1 MTTRAWRFRSG
12 WLLAGGATVL
22 TLFLSVVAKG
32 EPELA
37 TEPMSE
43 EASASQMVPVRLPG
57 QRNPFAGCLIR
68 SLSLRFD
75 GEMREHRWAPIYV
88 RGETPKLAPLTY
100 ERTDEKGKKGREKIV
115 RACHL
120 EFTDMESGERWMAVP
135 DRMARSG
142 GMFSVLRGGDAI
154 RFYAGSLVSTNGD
167 EILEWH
173 VLTDDQAARRVF
185 HVQIAAPLGTPRRL
199 RARFWLGEATAEE
212 LASVSGRPLVE
223 ADGIPMWLDLSE
235 PRRFRV
241 LRAEDRD
248 VGFEF
253 DLGATPA
260 TGNFPCVATFAVIG
274 ATRQEGAEGVAVLRE
289 NGPELTPLPVEVA
302 AGNWENVLGFSP
314 ARFDLPELTGE
325 GESQARLTDEV
336 FLEQL
341 ESATEVGGLE
351 AVEWASSAFQCLV
364 LPEGNDVARLG
375 TRSCWVNPDPDLP
388 AILSVGPNRAQAI
401 LYAVRGAA
409 RRPSAVFLDFTG
421 VGDAPC
427 DTRERAV
434 YLCDYPTVWGDRGNA
449 SSKLGVRLVDA
460 AAEFVATLACML
472 RREGIPLLI
481 RADLDDPDVFC
492 LLYHADGIVVG
503 SGEEQS
509 ARERVALGRP
519 VLVAPTA
526 FQMPRRA
533 DILQD
538 KPKP

>member
-12 WLLAGGATVL
+12 RVLAGGATAL
-22 TLFLSVVAKG
+22 ALFLSVVANG
-32 EPELA
+32 EPEA
-37 TEPMSE
+37 TPGPMSQEESAEPM
-43 EASASQMVPVRLPG
+43 VPLRLPG

-88 RGETPKLAPLTY
+88 RGETPKLAPVTY
-100 ERTDEKGKKGREKIV
+100 ERAAEKGKKGGEKIV

-185 HVQIAAPLGTPRRL
+185 HAQIAAPLGTPRRL
-199 RARFWLGEATAEE
+199 RARFWLGDADAEGLTA
-212 LASVSGRPLVE
+212 VPGRPLVE
-223 ADGIPMWLDLSE
+223 AEGIPLWLDLSE

-248 VGFEF
+248 LGFEF

-260 TGNFPCVATFAVIG
+260 TGNFPCVATFAVTA
-274 ATRQEGAEGVAVLRE
+274 ATRQGGAEGEAVLRE

-302 AGNWENVLGFSP
+302 AGNWSHVMGFAP
-314 ARFDLPELTGE
+314 TRFDLPESELAAE
-325 GESQARLTDEV
+325 GPSELTDEE
-336 FLEQL
+336 FLEQM
-341 ESATEVGGLE
+341 ESATEAGGLE

-375 TRSCWVNPDPDLP
+375 PRSCWVNPDPDLP
-388 AILSVGPNRAQAI
+388 SILSVGPNRAQAI

-421 VGDAPC
+421 VGKAPC

-434 YLCDYPTVWGDRGNA
+434 YLCDYPTVWGDEENA
-449 SSKLGVRLVDA
+449 SSKLGVRLADA
-460 AAEFVATLACML
+460 ASEFAATLACML

-481 RADLDDPDVFC
+481 RADLDDPDALF

-503 SGEEQS
+503 PGEEQA

-519 VLVAPTA
+519 VLVMPAEY
-526 FQMPRRA
+526 QMSGRA
-533 DILQD
+533 GLVHDG
-538 KPKP
+538 P